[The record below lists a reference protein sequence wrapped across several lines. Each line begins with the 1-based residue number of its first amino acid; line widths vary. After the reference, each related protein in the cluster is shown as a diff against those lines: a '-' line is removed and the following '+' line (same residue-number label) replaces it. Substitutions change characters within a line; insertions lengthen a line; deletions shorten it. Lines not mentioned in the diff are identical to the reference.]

1 MIWLIPPASFVL
13 WTTVLVSPV
22 GWKWLWQCCH
32 SHHMRLRKWLW
43 SFRDRFF
50 SRFRLAPA
58 VSWFCRFFWK
68 IEITKQRHAN
78 SGRFQCLRTTKKIN
92 YINHTTKKIAFL
104 WFPRC
109 SFLLFNRIRMSNL
122 NFRVIPVFFVIF
134 SVWKHHFSTTKK
146 KHFGCGEDDKDEEN
160 LTELLSCTLQVD
172 IHQIQPA
179 KKNVVQRTT
188 TWCRVFTTIRQDF
201 LGPVCYVETCLLKK
215 KRENRHLLQGFSTI
229 WVALRIMGS
238 QHVMVWRSQNTA
250 IQSQTPLYRRVQW
263 LLRWLVDFQWRLM
276 FGFEAWSR
284 GSCFS
289 NLSKTKRA

>member
-1 MIWLIPPASFVL
+1 MTIISTRISYAIYIIWLIPPASFVF

-78 SGRFQCLRTTKKIN
+78 SGRFQCLRTTKKMN
-92 YINHTTKKIAFL
+92 YINHKTKKIAFL

-146 KHFGCGEDDKDEEN
+146 KLRVRRKWQTWREFDRA
-160 LTELLSCTLQVD
+160 TEL
-172 IHQIQPA
+172 HPA
-179 KKNVVQRTT
+179 SWYSSN
-188 TWCRVFTTIRQDF
+188 
-201 LGPVCYVETCLLKK
+201 PTC
-215 KRENRHLLQGFSTI
+215 
-229 WVALRIMGS
+229 
-238 QHVMVWRSQNTA
+238 
-250 IQSQTPLYRRVQW
+250 
-263 LLRWLVDFQWRLM
+263 
-276 FGFEAWSR
+276 
-284 GSCFS
+284 
-289 NLSKTKRA
+289 